1 MEKIIALTLFVV
13 IIITAQPHAK
23 AAEST
28 RSKTQSGPVVKIR
41 LPERFRV
48 LTGQQFDLRVEATNL
63 TSLNATIKILL
74 DGSDLT
80 SQLPAPEITT
90 NNDSNPS
97 ALDKAWT
104 FRKYSISP
112 TKRGN
117 DSASVK
123 SLQAIVTDGGQTS
136 LATARIGTQEFK
148 LDGNKNII
156 LFIGDAM
163 GTAYRDAGRIMAK
176 STNNRFREGFFD
188 DLQEMDE
195 MPVTGM
201 VMTYAL
207 DRVFT
212 AEPTFYVIMGGGK
225 ERFVSRTA
233 SNSGDTRNL
242 AAELHMNV
250 AYDKLGLSHLRARQE

>member
-1 MEKIIALTLFVV
+1 MLVIDPTSFSVTCRGREVRLTRKEFM
-13 IIITAQPHAK
+13 
-23 AAEST
+23 
-28 RSKTQSGPVVKIR
+28 
-41 LPERFRV
+41 
-48 LTGQQFDLRVEATNL
+48 
-63 TSLNATIKILL
+63 LL
-74 DGSDLT
+74 DELAHNSGRVMTREVL
-80 SQLPAPEITT
+80 
-90 NNDSNPS
+90 
-97 ALDKAWT
+97 LDRVWDMSYYG
-104 FRKYSISP
+104 YSR
-112 TKRGN
+112 T
-117 DSASVK
+117 
-123 SLQAIVTDGGQTS
+123 
-136 LATARIGTQEFK
+136 
-148 LDGNKNII
+148 LD
-156 LFIGDAM
+156 GDAM
-163 GTAYRDAGRIMAK
+163 GTAYRDAGRIVAK

-242 AAELHMNV
+242 AAELHMNM